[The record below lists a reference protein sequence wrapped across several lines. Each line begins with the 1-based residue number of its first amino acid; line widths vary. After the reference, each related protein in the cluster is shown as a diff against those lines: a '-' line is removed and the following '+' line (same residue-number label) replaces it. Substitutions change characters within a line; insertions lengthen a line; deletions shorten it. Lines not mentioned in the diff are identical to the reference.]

1 MKLEKRNIEVMKELW
16 SGEETLRE
24 RERERERELKE
35 AVIDREKIEEKP

>member
-1 MKLEKRNIEVMKELW
+1 MKELW